1 MGKQSKM
8 VEDIDLRYLDESW
21 LENLSESAT
30 AVLDKVDKEASKT
43 GQLTEENLQ
52 ISALCGGF
60 LYLYHLA
67 QSHQIIHSIDNI
79 TKH

>member
-1 MGKQSKM
+1 M

-43 GQLTEENLQ
+43 GQLTEENIKWL
-52 ISALCGGF
+52 IG
-60 LYLYHLA
+60 
-67 QSHQIIHSIDNI
+67 
-79 TKH
+79 K